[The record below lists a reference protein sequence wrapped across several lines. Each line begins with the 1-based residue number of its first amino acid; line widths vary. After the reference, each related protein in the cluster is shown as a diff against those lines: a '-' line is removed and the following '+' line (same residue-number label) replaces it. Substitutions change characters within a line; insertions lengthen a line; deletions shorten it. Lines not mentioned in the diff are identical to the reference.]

1 MKMGAAPSFAAERNE
16 RMSKFNDFAKEF
28 DAAFKAARDEYAAA
42 YDNLVQARRVDT
54 DAKAWRPN
62 DTAEDKQLRTATA
75 ALDLNRAAAEF
86 KIAGGRIWAEFDVKC
101 KELRKGLEKAVQK
114 DGLANPEA
122 IDANALELLK
132 SGVLTVEDYS
142 AFSEKYSGNS
152 TMLKLVAKYA
162 LEASEKTDDVEDAAA
177 LRILS
182 DNCKTGMGTVLRAWN
197 ELEGVASYCSG
208 RGGSSRTAIDPT
220 HIISMGKWWEELAGQ
235 SIENF

>member
-1 MKMGAAPSFAAERNE
+1 
-16 RMSKFNDFAKEF
+16 MSRYNTYARRLDTTFRS
-28 DAAFKAARDEYAAA
+28 ARDEYAAA
-42 YDNLVQARRVDT
+42 YDNLVQARRADT

-75 ALDLNRAAAEF
+75 ALDLSKAEAEF
-86 KIAGGRIWAEFDVKC
+86 KIADGRIWSEFDMKC
-101 KELRKGLEKAVQK
+101 KELHKELEKDVQK
-114 DGLANPEA
+114 NSLANPDA

-132 SGVLTVEDYS
+132 SGALTVEDY
-142 AFSEKYSGNS
+142 YSFAERYESNA
-152 TMLKLVAKYA
+152 TMLRVISKYA
-162 LEASEKTDDVEDAAA
+162 LDASENADDTKDAVA

-235 SIENF
+235 AIENF

>member
-1 MKMGAAPSFAAERNE
+1 
-16 RMSKFNDFAKEF
+16 MSRYNTYARQL
-28 DAAFKAARDEYAAA
+28 DAAFRSARDEYAAA
-42 YDNLVQARRVDT
+42 YDNLVQARRADT

-75 ALDLNRAAAEF
+75 ALNLSKAEAEF
-86 KIAGGRIWAEFDVKC
+86 KIADGRIWSEFDMKC
-101 KELRKGLEKAVQK
+101 KELRKELEKDVQK
-114 DGLANPEA
+114 NSLANPDA

-132 SGVLTVEDYS
+132 SGALTVEDY
-142 AFSEKYSGNS
+142 YSFAERYESNA
-152 TMLKLVAKYA
+152 TMLRVISKYA
-162 LEASEKTDDVEDAAA
+162 LDASENADDAQSAAA

-182 DNCKTGMGTVLRAWN
+182 DNCKTGMGTVLRAWS